1 LRSATVA
8 DVGELLGLWLEAA
21 ENATRAPDT
30 REAVTTLL
38 GRDPDAVIMAE
49 QDGELVGSVI
59 AGWDGWR
66 CHLYRLAVR
75 PAWRRRGVGSALLRA
90 AEDRFR
96 AVGAARADAMVLDGN
111 DLGQNLWRASGYRRQ
126 DDWRRWV
133 KGLRSASS
141 TTATRSC
148 AGCRRPMRR
157 LPVEGFGA
165 IGELESGRPRGDLW
179 PGWPPTQIRSAGT

>member
-1 LRSATVA
+1 VAGPARDVPKASAGCPGAAVAWQDDRVPLILRSATVA
-8 DVGELLGLWLEAA
+8 EVGELLDLWLEAA

-30 REAVTTLL
+30 REAVTALL
-38 GRDPDAVIMAE
+38 GRDPDAVIVAE

-111 DLGQNLWRASGYRRQ
+111 DLGQSLWLAGGYRRQ

-133 KGLRSASS
+133 KGLR
-141 TTATRSC
+141 
-148 AGCRRPMRR
+148 
-157 LPVEGFGA
+157 
-165 IGELESGRPRGDLW
+165 
-179 PGWPPTQIRSAGT
+179 

>member
-1 LRSATVA
+1 MRSATVA
-8 DVGELLGLWLEAA
+8 DADGLLGLWLEAA
-21 ENATRAPDT
+21 ENAGRPADT
-30 REAVTTLL
+30 REAVMALL

-96 AVGAARADAMVLDGN
+96 AAGAARADAMVLDGN
-111 DLGQNLWRASGYRRQ
+111 DLGQRLWRASGYHRQ
-126 DDWRRWV
+126 DGWRRWV
-133 KGLRSASS
+133 KELR
-141 TTATRSC
+141 
-148 AGCRRPMRR
+148 
-157 LPVEGFGA
+157 
-165 IGELESGRPRGDLW
+165 
-179 PGWPPTQIRSAGT
+179 